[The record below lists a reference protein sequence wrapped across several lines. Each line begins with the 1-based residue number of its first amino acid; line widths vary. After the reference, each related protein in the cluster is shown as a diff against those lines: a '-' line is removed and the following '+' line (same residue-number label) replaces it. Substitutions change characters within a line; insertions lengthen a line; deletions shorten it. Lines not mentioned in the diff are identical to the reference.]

1 MRAKDLMTYP
11 VLTCHVNDSLSIAAN
26 IMWDYDC
33 GVVPVVNDEGKL
45 TSIITDRDIC
55 MATYL
60 QNRSPSDILVNSA
73 MSSHAITASADASA
87 EDIERLM
94 AQHQVRRIPI
104 VDGDGKPIGIVSMAD
119 IAIAAAR
126 PGTTLREGRLL
137 STLASIDRPRHLK
150 PEAA

>member
-1 MRAKDLMTYP
+1 
-11 VLTCHVNDSLSIAAN
+11 
-26 IMWDYDC
+26 
-33 GVVPVVNDEGKL
+33 
-45 TSIITDRDIC
+45 
-55 MATYL
+55 
-60 QNRSPSDILVNSA
+60 
-73 MSSHAITASADASA
+73 MSSHAISASADTSA

-126 PGTTLREGRLL
+126 PGTNLREGRLL

>member
-1 MRAKDLMTYP
+1 MRARDLMTSP
-11 VLTCHVNDSLSIAAN
+11 VITCHVNDPLSIAAN

-33 GVVPVVNDEGKL
+33 GVVPVVNDDGKL

-60 QNRSPSDILVNSA
+60 QNRAPSDILVNSA
-73 MSSHAITASADASA
+73 MSTHAISASADASA
-87 EDIERLM
+87 EDVERLM

-104 VDGDGKPIGIVSMAD
+104 VDVDGKPIGIVSMAD
-119 IAIAAAR
+119 LAIATAQ
-126 PGTTLREGRLL
+126 PGSQLREGRLVA
-137 STLASIDRPRHLK
+137 TLASVDRPRHLK